1 MYMNMKFEEFIKNNK
16 RLVIF
21 IPFFI
26 VYIFVIELIFG
37 AGMKNNSA
45 WEKGYNRFKSNKL

>member
-1 MYMNMKFEEFIKNNK
+1 MNMKFEEFIKNNK